1 MNMKR
6 SLAAFALMLLVTPLM
21 AATKDEPNR
30 AARVLAET
38 PGLITL
44 ADDDGGRVEVFRHGA
59 AARQLTFHGGA
70 VVKEPVVLMIFLG
83 DWSTPSAAKRKADL
97 QRQVGQ
103 ISTSESFQSAS
114 AYGVR
119 TTGLLLSSRDIAA
132 GGSLNDLRIQSK
144 IDAGMTDGSL
154 SQRDENVIHLVFL
167 SPALQSVLSSS
178 VAGRDYHS
186 YHSHVQL
193 QDINVR
199 YVVVPY
205 DQDLGRMSEAAKQSF
220 VRAVV
225 NPDGDGWY

>member
-1 MNMKR
+1 MKMKR
-6 SLAAFALMLLVTPLM
+6 SLAVFALMLLVTPLM
-21 AATKDEPNR
+21 AAKDEPNR

-38 PGLITL
+38 PGLVTL
-44 ADDDGGRVEVFRHGA
+44 PDDDGGRVEVF
-59 AARQLTFHGGA
+59 LHGGA
-70 VVKEPVVLMIFLG
+70 VVKDPAVVMIFLG
-83 DWSTPSAAKRKADL
+83 DWSAPSAARRKGEL

-114 AYGVR
+114 VYGVR

-132 GGSLNDLRIQSK
+132 GGTLNDLRIQAK

-154 SQRDENVIHLVFL
+154 PLRDENVIHLIFL
-167 SPALQSVLSSS
+167 APALQSVLSSS
-178 VAGRDYHS
+178 AAGRDYHS

-193 QDINVR
+193 QDVNVR

-205 DQDLGRMSEAAKQSF
+205 DHDLGRMAEAARASF
-220 VRAVV
+220 LRAVV

>member
-1 MNMKR
+1 MKR
-6 SLAAFALMLLVTPLM
+6 SLAAFALTLLVTPLL
-21 AATKDEPNR
+21 AGTEEPNR

-44 ADDDGGRVEVFRHGA
+44 SVNDGGRVEVFRHGG
-59 AARQLTFHGGA
+59 AARDLTFHGGA
-70 VVKEPVVLMIFLG
+70 VVKEPVVEMIFLG
-83 DWSTPSAAKRKADL
+83 DWSSPAAAARKSDL
-97 QRQVGQ
+97 QRRVGQ
-103 ISTSESFQSAS
+103 ISSSDTFQATS

-119 TTGLLLSSRDIAA
+119 TSGLLLSSRAIAA
-132 GGSLNDLRIQSK
+132 TGTLNDLRIQAK
-144 IDAGMTDGSL
+144 IDTGLADGSL
-154 SQRDENVIHLVFL
+154 PLRDENVIRLIFL
-167 SPALQSVLSSS
+167 ASGLQSVLGSSTP
-178 VAGRDYHS
+178 GRDYHS

-205 DQDLGRMSEAAKQSF
+205 DQDLGHMADAARQSF

>member
-1 MNMKR
+1 MKMKR
-6 SLAAFALMLLVTPLM
+6 LLAVFALMLLVTPLM
-21 AATKDEPNR
+21 AAKDEPNR

-38 PGLITL
+38 PGLVTL
-44 ADDDGGRVEVFRHGA
+44 PDDDGGRVEVFRHGG

-70 VVKEPVVLMIFLG
+70 VVREPAVVMIFLG
-83 DWSTPSAAKRKADL
+83 DWSAPSAAKRKAEL

-114 AYGVR
+114 VYGVR
-119 TTGLLLSSRDIAA
+119 TTGLLLSSRDVAA
-132 GGSLNDLRIQSK
+132 GGTLNDLRIQAK

-154 SQRDENVIHLVFL
+154 PLRDENVIHLVFL
-167 SPALQSVLSSS
+167 APALQSVLSSS
-178 VAGRDYHS
+178 AAGRDYHS

-193 QDINVR
+193 QDVNVR

-205 DQDLGRMSEAAKQSF
+205 DHDLGRMAEAARVSF
-220 VRAVV
+220 LRAVM

>member
-1 MNMKR
+1 MKMKR
-6 SLAAFALMLLVTPLM
+6 SLAAFALTLLVTPLM
-21 AATKDEPNR
+21 AAKDEPNR

-44 ADDDGGRVEVFRHGA
+44 GDDDGGRVEVFRHGA
-59 AARQLTFHGGA
+59 AARELTFHGGA

-83 DWSTPSAAKRKADL
+83 DWTAPSAVKRKAEL
-97 QRQVGQ
+97 QRQAGQ
-103 ISTSESFQSAS
+103 ISTSPSFQAIS

-132 GGSLNDLRIQSK
+132 SGSLNDLRVQAK
-144 IDAGMTDGSL
+144 LDAAMTDGSL
-154 SQRDENVIHLVFL
+154 PQRDENVIHLIFL
-167 SPALQSVLSSS
+167 APGLQSVLSQS
-178 VAGRDYHS
+178 VGGRDYHS

-193 QDINVR
+193 QDVNVR

-205 DQDLGRMSEAAKQSF
+205 DQDPGRMADAARQSF
-220 VRAVV
+220 LRAVV

>member
-1 MNMKR
+1 MKR
-6 SLAAFALMLLVTPLM
+6 SLAALALTLLVTPLM
-21 AATKDEPNR
+21 AAKDEPNR

-44 ADDDGGRVEVFRHGA
+44 SDDDGGRVEVFRHGGV
-59 AARQLTFHGGA
+59 ARDLTFHGGT
-70 VVKEPVVLMIFLG
+70 VVKEPVVEMIFLG
-83 DWSTPSAAKRKADL
+83 DWTSPAAAARKAEL
-97 QRQVGQ
+97 QQRVGQ
-103 ISTSESFQSAS
+103 ISSSDSFQATS

-119 TTGLLLSSRDIAA
+119 TSGLLLSSRAIAA
-132 GGSLNDLRIQSK
+132 SGTLNDLRIQAK
-144 IDAGMTDGSL
+144 IDAGLTDGSL
-154 SQRDENVIHLVFL
+154 PLRDENVIRLIFL
-167 SPALQSVLSSS
+167 APGLQSVLGSS
-178 VAGRDYHS
+178 APGRDYHS

-205 DQDLGRMSEAAKQSF
+205 DQDLARMADAARQSF

>member
-1 MNMKR
+1 MKMKR
-6 SLAAFALMLLVTPLM
+6 SLAAFALTLLVTPLM
-21 AATKDEPNR
+21 AAKDEPNR

-59 AARQLTFHGGA
+59 VPRELTFHGGA

-83 DWSTPSAAKRKADL
+83 DWSAPSTARRKAEL

-103 ISTSESFQSAS
+103 VSTSQSFQATS

-119 TTGLLLSSRDIAA
+119 TTGLLTSSRDIAA
-132 GGSLNDLRIQSK
+132 GGALNDLRVQAK

-154 SQRDENVIHLVFL
+154 PQRDENVIHLIFL
-167 SPALQSVLSSS
+167 APALQSVLSSS

-193 QDINVR
+193 QDVNVR
-199 YVVVPY
+199 YVVIPY
-205 DQDLGRMSEAAKQSF
+205 DHDLARMADAARQSF
-220 VRAVV
+220 LRAVV